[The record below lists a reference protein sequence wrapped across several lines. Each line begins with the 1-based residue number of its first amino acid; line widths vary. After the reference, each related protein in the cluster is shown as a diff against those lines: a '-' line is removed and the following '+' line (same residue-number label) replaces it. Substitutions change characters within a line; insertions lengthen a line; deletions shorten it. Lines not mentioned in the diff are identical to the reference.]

1 MPSTQTQTP
10 SGLELTRAI
19 GPMLRELRAVIDLA
33 DDDPRRVAALAE
45 KHRLLDAIAAHE
57 ARAASA

>member
-1 MPSTQTQTP
+1 MDLTSTQTQTP

-19 GPMLRELRAVIDLA
+19 APMLRELRAVVGLA
-33 DDDPRRVAALAE
+33 DDDPRRVAALAD

-57 ARAASA
+57 ARA

>member
-1 MPSTQTQTP
+1 MDLISTQTQP
-10 SGLELTRAI
+10 PNSLDLTRAI
-19 GPMLRELRAVIDLA
+19 TAMLRELRAVMDLA

-57 ARAASA
+57 SRP

>member
-10 SGLELTRAI
+10 SRREITAAMA
-19 GPMLRELRAVIDLA
+19 PMLLELRAIIGLA

>member
-1 MPSTQTQTP
+1 MDLTSTKTQTTP
-10 SGLELTRAI
+10 SGLELTRAV

-57 ARAASA
+57 ARA